1 MPLSAKKLAALRRNA
16 LRSTG
21 PKTPEGKKKSSRNAI
36 RHGFFARDL
45 IVNCPYL
52 NESPADYDRYD
63 SVITSHLC
71 PNSQAQELLAKK
83 LTFSVWRQQ
92 RLITAFLS
100 HIEARVHILSEKLPR
115 NSPLK
120 KTFKEADLPF
130 NLSSLPP
137 RLLCRHL
144 SHIGRIS
151 LSDDPLSRRLLKY
164 QKSLAREISRLLDLY
179 YTLKKDEDRDR

>member
-36 RHGFFARDL
+36 RHGYFARDL

-52 NESPADYDRYD
+52 NESPADFDLYD
-63 SVITSHLC
+63 SVITSYLR

-92 RLITAFLS
+92 RLITALLS
-100 HIEARVHILSEKLPR
+100 HIEARVHIISEKLPR
-115 NSPLK
+115 NSLLR
-120 KTFKEADLPF
+120 KTLKEADLPF
-130 NLSSLPP
+130 NLSSLPL
-137 RLLCRHL
+137 RLLSRHL
-144 SHIGRIS
+144 FYIGD
-151 LSDDPLSRRLLKY
+151 LTLTDDPLSRRLLKY
-164 QKSLAREISRLLDLY
+164 QQALAREISRLLDLY
-179 YTLKKDEDRDR
+179 DILKKDESRDQ

>member
-1 MPLSAKKLAALRRNA
+1 MPLSAKKLAAIRRNA

-52 NESPADYDRYD
+52 HESRTDYDRYESAIRSYLRPD
-63 SVITSHLC
+63 SDL
-71 PNSQAQELLAKK
+71 QEFLARK
-83 LTFSVWRQQ
+83 LTFSAWRRQ
-92 RLITAFLS
+92 RLITALLS
-100 HIEARVHILSEKLPR
+100 HIDARVHILSEKLPR

-120 KTFKEADLPF
+120 KTFKEAALPF

-137 RLLCRHL
+137 RLLTQHL
-144 SHIGRIS
+144 SFIGKS
-151 LSDDPLSRRLLKY
+151 ALTDAPLSRRLLKY

-179 YTLKKDEDRDR
+179 YLLKKDENSDQ

>member
-1 MPLSAKKLAALRRNA
+1 MPLSARKLAAIRRNA

-52 NESPADYDRYD
+52 NETPADYDRCE
-63 SVITSHLC
+63 SVIKSHLC
-71 PNSQAQELLAKK
+71 PNTQAQELLARK
-83 LTFSVWRQQ
+83 LTFSAWRQQ
-92 RLITAFLS
+92 RLITALLS
-100 HIEARVHILSEKLPR
+100 HLDARVHILSEKLPR

-137 RLLCRHL
+137 RLLTQHL
-144 SHIGRIS
+144 SFIGKS
-151 LSDDPLSRRLLKY
+151 TLTDDPLSRRLLKY
-164 QKSLAREISRLLDLY
+164 QKSLAREIRRLLDLY
-179 YTLKKDEDRDR
+179 YFLKEDENRDQ

>member
-1 MPLSAKKLAALRRNA
+1 MPLSSKKLAAIRRNA

-52 NESPADYDRYD
+52 NETPADYYRYE
-63 SVITSHLC
+63 SAINSHLR
-71 PNSQAQELLAKK
+71 PDSQAQELLARK
-83 LTFSVWRQQ
+83 LTFSAWRQQ
-92 RLITAFLS
+92 RLITALLS
-100 HIEARVHILSEKLPR
+100 HIDARVHILSEKLPR

-120 KTFKEADLPF
+120 ETFKEADLPF

-137 RLLCRHL
+137 RLLTQHL
-144 SHIGRIS
+144 SFIGKTT
-151 LSDDPLSRRLLKY
+151 LTDDPLSRRLLKY
-164 QKSLAREISRLLDLY
+164 QKSLAREMSRLLDLY
-179 YTLKKDEDRDR
+179 YLLKKDENSDQ